1 VKALLSSSW
10 RDCQLGII
18 KFVTIHSFD
27 VHGLISLTIVP
38 EEMQRDIIIVL
49 LLLSRFLVPNMIRL
63 HTIIYGVCAVPNGTK
78 RPRFALHSFCVVN
91 RFSSRLWTLYP
102 LPGRTTAVLFTATC
116 HAMTLEWTLFYIW
129 LLLRFQFRL
138 EIRESAICSILLT
151 WLLLSWW
158 WLARLL
164 PSLSNL
170 ARTTESGL
178 FVWLLLTLSGL
189 DVWDLGLLGFDLLDS
204 VQFSAT
210 FRCLRTLIAAAAF
223 NRILQTLRL
232 PLCCTI
238 SNWWF
243 ALLSFSSFDLNNLF
257 GSGFVASH
265 FLMFYHVRIIV
276 IPGCCLHFWFPVLL
290 VFILLNYVRI
300 L

>member
-1 VKALLSSSW
+1 
-10 RDCQLGII
+10 
-18 KFVTIHSFD
+18 
-27 VHGLISLTIVP
+27 
-38 EEMQRDIIIVL
+38 M
-49 LLLSRFLVPNMIRL
+49 
-63 HTIIYGVCAVPNGTK
+63 
-78 RPRFALHSFCVVN
+78 
-91 RFSSRLWTLYP
+91 
-102 LPGRTTAVLFTATC
+102 
-116 HAMTLEWTLFYIW
+116 
-129 LLLRFQFRL
+129 
-138 EIRESAICSILLT
+138 LT

-164 PSLSNL
+164 PSLFNL

-178 FVWLLLTLSGL
+178 FVWLLLTLSG
-189 DVWDLGLLGFDLLDS
+189 FDLLDS
-204 VQFSAT
+204 VQFPAT
-210 FRCLRTLIAAAAF
+210 FRCFRTLIAAAAF

-243 ALLSFSSFDLNNLF
+243 ALLTFSSFDLNSLF

-265 FLMFYHVRIIV
+265 FLMFYHVRIIA

-300 L
+300 LVVLNNIFILLSPTFK